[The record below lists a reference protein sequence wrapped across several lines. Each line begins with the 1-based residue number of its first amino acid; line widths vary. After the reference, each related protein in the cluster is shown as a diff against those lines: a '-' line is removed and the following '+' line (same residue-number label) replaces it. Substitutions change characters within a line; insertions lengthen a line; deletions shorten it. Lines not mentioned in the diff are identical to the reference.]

1 MKAFGNI
8 HPSVL
13 MMYFLSVMLVSMF
26 ASNPIIQAEA
36 LFGGALFC
44 LSIQKRGTALR
55 DAGFYIS
62 LFLMVAV
69 TNPLFSHN
77 GKTPLFFLNGNPVTL
92 EALLCGVSIAVMVIG
107 VLLWCKCY
115 SEIMTSDKFLYLFG
129 RIIPKLSLVLSMAL
143 RFIPAY
149 IRQSRRVSRAQKAMG
164 LYSGKSI
171 SDRVR
176 NRMRVLTAMISWS
189 LENAMDVSASM
200 KARGYGQKKRTNF
213 SIFRFQR
220 SDCAL
225 LAVCIVLLAV
235 TLIGMA
241 AGITDFT
248 YYPGIS
254 RIETSPAT
262 VAVYAA
268 FGALSVLPSVL
279 EAKEAIIWKYYV
291 SKI

>member
-44 LSIQKRGTALR
+44 LCIQKRGTALR

-200 KARGYGQKKRTNF
+200 KARGYGQKKRTDF

-225 LAVCIVLLAV
+225 FAVCIVLLSV
-235 TLIGMA
+235 PLVGMA
-241 AGITDFT
+241 AGVTDFT

-254 RIETSPAT
+254 RIETSPAA